1 MKKILIVYHS
11 MSGNTKAAAELVA
24 RGAQAV
30 EGVRVQVKEGLK
42 AGVKDLLSC
51 SGIAVG
57 TPDYFDYMAGGLK
70 DFFDRTC
77 YPTEGHVTGKPCAI
91 FVTHGGGGKA
101 VQSVKTLC
109 KRFKFK
115 LVAPP
120 VLIENMPRSKAAQK
134 KLASLGK
141 ALAEACKK

>member
-1 MKKILIVYHS
+1 MNKILIVYHS

-24 RGAQAV
+24 QGAQAV
-30 EGVRVQVKEGLK
+30 EGTRVQVMKALK

-51 SGIAVG
+51 DGIAAG
-57 TPDYFDYMAGGLK
+57 TPDYFDFMAGGLK

-101 VQSVKTLC
+101 VQSVKKLC

-120 VLIENMPRSKAAQK
+120 VLIENMPKSKAAQK

>member
-11 MSGNTKAAAELVA
+11 IGGNTKAAAELVA
-24 RGAQAV
+24 QGAQTGEETRA
-30 EGVRVQVKEGLK
+30 QVKEGLK

-51 SGIAVG
+51 DGIAFG
-57 TPDYFDYMAGGLK
+57 TPDYFSYMAGGLK

-101 VQSVKTLC
+101 VQSVKKLC
-109 KRFKFK
+109 SRFKFR
-115 LVAPP
+115 LVTSP
-120 VLIENMPRSKAAQK
+120 VLVENMPKSKAAQK
-134 KLASLGK
+134 KLIGLGK

>member
-11 MSGNTKAAAELVA
+11 MSGNTKAAAERVA
-24 RGAQAV
+24 QGAQAV
-30 EGVRVQVKEGLK
+30 EGTRVQVKEGLK
-42 AGVKDLLSC
+42 AGVEDLLSC
-51 SGIAVG
+51 DGIAVG

-101 VQSVKTLC
+101 LQSVKKLC
-109 KRFKFK
+109 RRFKFK
-115 LVAPP
+115 IVAPP
-120 VLIENMPRSKAAQK
+120 VLIENMPKSKAAQR
-134 KLASLGK
+134 KLTSLGK

>member
-1 MKKILIVYHS
+1 MRKILIVYHS
-11 MSGNTKAAAELVA
+11 MSGNTRAAAQLVA
-24 RGAQAV
+24 QGARAV
-30 EGVRVQVKEGLK
+30 QGTRVQAKEGLK
-42 AGVKDLLSC
+42 AGVNDLLSC
-51 SGIAVG
+51 DGIAVG

-77 YPTEGHVTGKPCAI
+77 YPTEGNVTGKPCVI

-101 VQSVKTLC
+101 VQSVKKVC
-109 KRFKFK
+109 RRFKFK

-120 VLIENMPRSKAAQK
+120 VLIENMPKSKAAQK
-134 KLASLGK
+134 KLMDLGR

>member
-1 MKKILIVYHS
+1 MRKILIVYHS
-11 MSGNTKAAAELVA
+11 MGGNTKAAAELVA
-24 RGAQAV
+24 QGAQAV
-30 EGVRVQVKEGLK
+30 EGTPVQVKEGLK

-51 SGIAVG
+51 DGIAVG
-57 TPDYFDYMAGGLK
+57 TPDYFSYMAGGLK

-101 VQSVKTLC
+101 VQSVKKVC
-109 KRFKFK
+109 RRFKFE

-120 VLIENMPRSKAAQK
+120 VLIENMPKSKAAQK
-134 KLASLGK
+134 NLMDLGK